1 MMLDKSKV
9 KINYSR
15 KSYGDEYKLKDFPHK
30 ASANLLS
37 QIKKF
42 TSSLYNIKT
51 DIIIMIGH
59 LSFQYETTRTSETL
73 NSDCVK
79 RCLAPDETKQSN
91 MTSLVP

>member
-1 MMLDKSKV
+1 MLDKSKV

-15 KSYGDEYKLKDFPHK
+15 KNYGDEYKLKDFPH
-30 ASANLLS
+30 LS

-51 DIIIMIGH
+51 DIIITIGH
-59 LSFQYETTRTSETL
+59 QSFQYETTRTSETL